1 MARRLSFVLLFSKAA
16 GFFVRFKWKD
26 VLQQQ
31 GQQALSLSSSTPTCL
46 SPEDGY
52 QLATD
57 FQALIR
63 NYSAAAADRLVA
75 PEVVARCDGMNL
87 LAGKPLG
94 APTYRDR
101 DELKAALERQSG
113 RPTPVTLRTVD
124 VVTCD
129 TIVLKWTAAFGE
141 ARLPVRGIQI
151 LTVENAGPMR
161 GWAIKTIDTE
171 FNSLAYLVNLGGTY
185 KMPEGGSDFQF

>member
-26 VLQQQ
+26 DLQQQ
-31 GQQALSLSSSTPTCL
+31 DQQALSLSSSTPTCL

-63 NYSAAAADRLVA
+63 NYSAAAADRLLA
-75 PEVVARCDGMNL
+75 PEV
-87 LAGKPLG
+87 PLG

-124 VVTCD
+124 VVTCN

-151 LTVENAGPMR
+151 LTVEKAGPIR

>member
-1 MARRLSFVLLFSKAA
+1 MGFS
-16 GFFVRFKWKD
+16 VDFKWKD
-26 VLQQQ
+26 FLQQQ
-31 GQQALSLSSSTPTCL
+31 HQQAPLLSSSKPACL
-46 SPEDGY
+46 SPEDGW

-94 APTYRDR
+94 ALTYRDR
-101 DELKAALERQSG
+101 DELKAALERQSR
-113 RPTPVTLRTVD
+113 RPTPVTLQTVD

-141 ARLPVRGIQI
+141 AKLPVRGIQI
-151 LTVENAGPMR
+151 LTVDKGGPMR
-161 GWAIKTIDTE
+161 NWSIKTIDTE
-171 FNSLAYLVNLGGTY
+171 FNSLAYLANLGGTY
-185 KMPEGGSDFQF
+185 TMPDDRPDFQY